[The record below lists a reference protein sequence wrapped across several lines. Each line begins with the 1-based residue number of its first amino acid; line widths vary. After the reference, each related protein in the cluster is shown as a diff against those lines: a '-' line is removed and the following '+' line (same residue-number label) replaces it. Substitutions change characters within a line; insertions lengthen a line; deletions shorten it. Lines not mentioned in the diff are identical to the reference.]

1 MPFNPLQYPL
11 ANMPPRL
18 VSPFSNWLGHVPFA
32 FALVQM
38 ARPRS
43 VVELGVLQG
52 DSYCAFCQAVAAL
65 QYSAQ
70 CRGIDLWPT
79 DPQAGFNG
87 EEMLAALRQFHDPEF
102 GRFSQLIRTHF
113 QQAAAQF
120 PDGTVD
126 LLHLDGQPSY
136 AALKQDLAVWLPKL
150 SPRAIVLLHGT
161 NLNVQDGGAKKL
173 WAELSNQNRPS
184 FAFEHAGGL
193 GVLATGTQ
201 TPPAVLEFL
210 NDARSNPQ
218 VIRAHFARLGEAI
231 ELLQQQRR
239 TANVLIHAQAG
250 INDWK
255 SRAGHWVDPKGIDMQ
270 LANADTTRFA
280 DTVAEQVR
288 FIINDDLAT
297 RAKLAAPVPS
307 ETEQRPPAQSFSVII
322 CSVDNAKFA
331 EVEKMY
337 RRLLGESAQI
347 IRIPDARGMC
357 EGYNRGIAQS
367 TGDVLIFSH
376 DDIEIL
382 SNDFA
387 PILLG
392 HLQNYDLIGVA
403 GTTRLVAGHWVAA
416 GPPYLFGQ
424 VPEPSP
430 QGGFVIQYFGGFG
443 RVCPDIQALDG
454 LMFAAR
460 RAVVDKIKFDQSF
473 DGFHLY
479 DLDFTFTAHN
489 AGFKLAVARDLFVL
503 HASSGNFDNRW
514 KHYSDLF
521 QRKWAGK
528 LQPHPNRQFHNCIV
542 QVKSKDQIVEAMKLT
557 L

>member
-11 ANMPPRL
+11 ANLAPRL
-18 VSPFSNWLGHVPFA
+18 VSPYSSWMGHAPFA

-43 VVELGVLQG
+43 IVELGVLQG
-52 DSYCAFCQAVAAL
+52 DSYCAFCHAVAIL
-65 QYSAQ
+65 QYPAQ
-70 CRGIDLWPT
+70 CRGIDLWPH
-79 DPQAGFNG
+79 DPQSGLDA
-87 EEMLAALRQFHDPEF
+87 EAMLTALRQFHDPEY
-102 GRFSQLIRTHF
+102 GRFSQLIRAHF
-113 QQAAAQF
+113 HQAVNQF
-120 PDGTVD
+120 PAASID

-136 AALKQDLAVWLPKL
+136 AALKQDLQVWAPKL
-150 SPRAIVLLHGT
+150 SDKAIVLLHGT
-161 NLNVQDGGAKKL
+161 NLNVSDGGAKKL
-173 WAELSNQNRPS
+173 WAELSNQNRPA

-193 GVLATGTQ
+193 GVLAWGSQ
-201 TPPAVLEFL
+201 TPPPVMEFL
-210 NDARSNPQ
+210 QEGRASPQ
-218 VIRAHFARLGEAI
+218 AIRAHFARLGEAI
-231 ELLQQQRR
+231 ELLQKQRR
-239 TANVLIHAQAG
+239 ASGVLINAQAS

-255 SRAGHWVDPKGIDMQ
+255 TRSGHWVDPKGIDVQ
-270 LANADTTRFA
+270 LANTDVARFA
-280 DTVAEQVR
+280 ETVADQVR
-288 FIINDDLAT
+288 FLINDDLAT
-297 RAKLAAPVPS
+297 RAKLTTPTQAETAPRGAAK
-307 ETEQRPPAQSFSVII
+307 SFSVII
-322 CSVDNAKFA
+322 CSVDNARFTA
-331 EVEKMY
+331 VEQMY
-337 RRLLGESAQI
+337 RRVLGESVQI

-376 DDIEIL
+376 DDVEVL
-382 SNDFA
+382 SDDFA
-387 PILLG
+387 ARLAG
-392 HLQNYDLIGVA
+392 HLENYDLVGVA

-430 QGGFVIQYFGGFG
+430 QGGYVVQFFGGFG
-443 RVCPDIQALDG
+443 RVSPNIQALDG

-479 DLDFTFTAHN
+479 DLDFTFTAYN

-514 KHYSDLF
+514 KHYSEMF

-528 LQPHPNRQFHNCIV
+528 LQPHPNRQFHNCVV
-542 QVKSKDQIVEAMKLT
+542 QVRSKDEIIEAMKQT